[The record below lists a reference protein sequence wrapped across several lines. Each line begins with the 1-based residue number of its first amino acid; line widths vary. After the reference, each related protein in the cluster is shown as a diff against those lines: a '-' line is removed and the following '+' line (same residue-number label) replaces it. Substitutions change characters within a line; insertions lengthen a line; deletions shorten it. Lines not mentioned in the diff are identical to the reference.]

1 MEIPSG
7 SAILYNSSTMR
18 EHPVS
23 VMEDLV
29 SSSPKS
35 GKLARRKRK
44 RMMIKLIGE
53 TAVGD
58 GHYCTAKHTGF

>member
-29 SSSPKS
+29 SSRPTS
-35 GKLARRKRK
+35 GKLARRNRNK
-44 RMMIKLIGE
+44 MVIKLIGE
-53 TAVGD
+53 TAVGES
-58 GHYCTAKHTGF
+58 H